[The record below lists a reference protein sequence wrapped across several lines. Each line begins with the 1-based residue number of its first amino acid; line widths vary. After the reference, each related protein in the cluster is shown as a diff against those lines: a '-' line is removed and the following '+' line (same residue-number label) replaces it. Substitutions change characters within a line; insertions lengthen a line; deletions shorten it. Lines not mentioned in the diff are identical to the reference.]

1 MAVPTLNE
9 GSRCFIKAKFSDNK
23 EQPQIPT
30 SLSYR
35 VQCETTGTLLQD
47 WLAVTPDTVVEVQI
61 DATLN
66 KIVNRRNVIERK
78 VVTFQAN
85 ADPPES
91 AFTEDQFYDL
101 VSLQAFS

>member
-9 GSRCFIKAKFSDNK
+9 GSRCFIKAKFYDNK

-30 SLSYR
+30 SLSYK

-47 WLAVTPDTVVEVQI
+47 WLPITPDVMVEVQI

-66 KIVNRRNVIERK
+66 HIVNRRNPIERK

-85 ADPPES
+85 ADPAS
-91 AFTEDQFYDL
+91 NAFTEDQFYDL
-101 VSLQAFS
+101 IALQALG

>member
-9 GSRCFIKAKFSDNK
+9 GSRCFVKAKFFDNR

-35 VQCETTGTLLQD
+35 VQCETTGTLLLD
-47 WLAVTPDTVVEVQI
+47 WTAVTPDTQVEVQI

-66 KIVNRRNVIERK
+66 VIIRPHNPIERK
-78 VVTFQAN
+78 SATFRAN
-85 ADPPES
+85 ADPPTG
-91 AFTEDQFYDL
+91 AFTEVQYWDL
-101 VSLQAFS
+101 VALSALE